1 MAFSINNATESG
13 QLITRQANVNLA
25 FPFLFPVEMGHFLK
39 VMGAPFHR
47 VRRLP
52 PVAPH
57 PKKFWNSKAHL
68 LTMAEKKKRLDV
80 AAQEK
85 GLFESRQAAQTAII
99 NGDVLVD
106 GQKITKPGTAVAT
119 SALIE
124 LRPGFVTQK
133 FVSRGG
139 LKLEKALEEFGI
151 NTQDRICLDVGA
163 STGGF
168 TDCLIKRGAAKVYA
182 IDVGYGQ
189 LDWSL
194 RTSPKVVVVERT
206 NVRYLQK
213 DELYADNYKD
223 EICEPGVLATL
234 ATIDCSFISLAK
246 VLPATVS
253 LLSDEEDIEI
263 ICLVKPQFE
272 VGKGQVG
279 KGGVVKDPQLHI
291 KVLETVI
298 SDANSLG
305 LNCFAITYSP
315 IKGPKGNIEYL
326 VALSKTG
333 KQDHCPMPDLVKSAF
348 ERLSGD
354 HSSHENQ

>member
-1 MAFSINNATESG
+1 
-13 QLITRQANVNLA
+13 
-25 FPFLFPVEMGHFLK
+25 
-39 VMGAPFHR
+39 
-47 VRRLP
+47 
-52 PVAPH
+52 
-57 PKKFWNSKAHL
+57 
-68 LTMAEKKKRLDV
+68 MAEKKKRRLDV
-80 AAQEK
+80 AAQEI

-106 GQKITKPGTAVAT
+106 GQKVTKPGTPV
-119 SALIE
+119 SANSTVE

-139 LKLEKALEEFGI
+139 LKLEKALDEFGI
-151 NTQDRICLDVGA
+151 RVTDRVCLDIGA

-168 TDCLIKRGAAKVYA
+168 TDCLLKRGAAKVFA

-194 RTSPKVVVVERT
+194 RTNAKVVVVERT
-206 NVRYLQK
+206 NVRYLTKEQ
-213 DELYADNYKD
+213 LYGAN
-223 EICEPGVLATL
+223 ESVAVEAAAPTEVLLESTAHATL

-253 LLSDEEDIEI
+253 LLSDIESIEI

-291 KVLETVI
+291 KVLESVI
-298 SDANSLG
+298 NGAKDLG
-305 LNCFAITYSP
+305 LNCFAMTYSP

-326 VALSKTG
+326 AALSKSTFLQHG
-333 KQDHCPMPDLVKSAF
+333 APGAMPELVVKSAF
-348 ERLSGD
+348 EQLSGD
-354 HSSHENQ
+354 QSSESNDDLIE